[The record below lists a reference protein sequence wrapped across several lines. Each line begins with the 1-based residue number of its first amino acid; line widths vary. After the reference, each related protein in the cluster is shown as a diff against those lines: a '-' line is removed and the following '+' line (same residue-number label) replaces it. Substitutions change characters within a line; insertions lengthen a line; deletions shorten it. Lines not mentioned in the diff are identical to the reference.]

1 MRGYTLIELLIT
13 ISITTILITFGM
25 SAYRKSS
32 DLQTVKSQT
41 ETILIALT
49 SAQKAATTGK
59 TDCTSRYI
67 GEQVQVSA
75 GSSTITTTSI
85 CSTDQG
91 APRIISLIDLTFTQD
106 AALLFKPLNQGI
118 DLGGSS
124 TLNLD
129 YQNSQNEVYRIE
141 ISQSGTIRS
150 AGKQ

>member
-1 MRGYTLIELLIT
+1 MHGYTLIELLIT

-25 SAYRKSS
+25 NAYRKSS
-32 DLQTVKSQT
+32 DLQTIKSQT
-41 ETILIALT
+41 ETIIITLT

-59 TDCTSRYI
+59 TDCTSRYV

-91 APRIISLIDLTFTQD
+91 APRIISLIDMTFTQD
-106 AALLFKPLNQGI
+106 ATLLFKPLNQGI
-118 DLGGSS
+118 DLGGSN